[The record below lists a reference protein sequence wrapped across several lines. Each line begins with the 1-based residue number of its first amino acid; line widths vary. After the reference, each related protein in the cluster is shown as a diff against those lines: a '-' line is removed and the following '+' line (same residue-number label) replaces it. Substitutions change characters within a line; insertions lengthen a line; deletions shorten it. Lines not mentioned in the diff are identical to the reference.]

1 MYALQIC
8 SFPPLK
14 ALRLFAEP
22 RPDQKPSQPQGP
34 ELRLPGQ
41 LVLLDT
47 MQVAIP
53 SQPHVPRISSSP
65 SMEAFLQKDITSC
78 HRETCRRLIGISS

>member
-1 MYALQIC
+1 MYALQMC
-8 SFPPLK
+8 SFPLLK

-41 LVLLDT
+41 QALRDT

-53 SQPHVPRISSSP
+53 SQPHVPRIFSSA
-65 SMEAFLQKDITSC
+65 SMEAFLKKDITSC
-78 HRETCRRLIGISS
+78 HRETCRRLTSISP